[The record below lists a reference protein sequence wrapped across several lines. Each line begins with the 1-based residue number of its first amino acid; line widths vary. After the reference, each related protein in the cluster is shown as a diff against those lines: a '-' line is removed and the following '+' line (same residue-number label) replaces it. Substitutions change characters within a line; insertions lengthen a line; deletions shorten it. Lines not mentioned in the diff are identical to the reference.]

1 MYRSNLIIGIDGED
15 TINSASCD
23 YLHKEQIGTVPQ
35 MYFLKG
41 LKTGISMLTILTL
54 ANTIPVDDA
63 LAKIKAAPSAVI
75 EKTEGP
81 VYQVLAE
88 AIIEDKMSD
97 DEFNKAMTA
106 LKEIW
111 SACPADLPKDLSTK
125 HDYYLFSEK
134 K

>member
-15 TINSASCD
+15 TINSTSCD
-23 YLHKEQIGTVPQ
+23 GLHKEQIGMVPQ

-63 LAKIKAAPSAVI
+63 LAKTKAAPSAVI

>member
-1 MYRSNLIIGIDGED
+1 MYRSNFIIGIDGED
-15 TINSASCD
+15 TINSASCA
-23 YLHKEQIGTVPQ
+23 YLHKEQIGMVPQ

-88 AIIEDKMSD
+88 AIEDKMSD
-97 DEFNKAMTA
+97 DEFNKAMAA

-111 SACPADLPKDLSTK
+111 SVCPADLPKDLSTT